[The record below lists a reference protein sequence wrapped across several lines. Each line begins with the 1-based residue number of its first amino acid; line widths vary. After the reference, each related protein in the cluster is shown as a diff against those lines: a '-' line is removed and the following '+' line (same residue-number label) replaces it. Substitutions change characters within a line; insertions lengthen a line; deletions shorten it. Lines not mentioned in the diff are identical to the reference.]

1 MSRWAL
7 PLRRVARLGAARR
20 VRSRAALSTKDSSET
35 ETTPS
40 PSLKER
46 MKETVKLY
54 GLTATVFH
62 SSVYVLSLGATFAAV
77 RSGLDTG
84 ELLRSWGLG
93 DHVDMIPPEAGDL
106 AAAWCIC
113 AVTGPARGVLTVT
126 ASPIIARYMKL
137 RGSKKEN
144 ESGNGGGG
152 KKA

>member
-7 PLRRVARLGAARR
+7 RLGRASRLHVRRHARL
-20 VRSRAALSTKDSSET
+20 RAASLSTKDSPEADSA
-35 ETTPS
+35 PRLS
-40 PSLKER
+40 VKER

-62 SSVYVLSLGATFAAV
+62 SSVYALSLGATFAAV
-77 RSGLDTG
+77 RSGLDTE
-84 ELLRSWGLG
+84 ELLRSWGLDG
-93 DHVDMIPPEAGDL
+93 HIDMIPPEAGDL

-137 RGSKKEN
+137 RNSDKEDRD
-144 ESGNGGGG
+144 GGGD

>member
-1 MSRWAL
+1 MHWRASLAL
-7 PLRRVARLGAARR
+7 LL
-20 VRSRAALSTKDSSET
+20 TEDSSER
-35 ETTPS
+35 ESAPG

-62 SSVYVLSLGATFAAV
+62 SSVYALSLGATFVAV

-113 AVTGPARGVLTVT
+113 AVTGPARGILTVT
-126 ASPIIARYMKL
+126 ASPIIARYMK
-137 RGSKKEN
+137 RRSSSSTNN
-144 ESGNGGGG
+144 ESDSNGSSEEI
-152 KKA
+152 